1 MVYCILSCS
10 APACKGG
17 EAGRGGWVRESR
29 SRVDKPGNSIV
40 PNSAS
45 ACTMEGARRDACK
58 SRGLCYSAPACMVG
72 EARRDACKS
81 RGLCYSASACT
92 MEEARRDTCKSRG
105 LWYSASAC
113 MVGEATSRSAAGARS
128 VLLAPR
134 SDRGRCGGCPAP
146 GRGEAALPVVQ
157 RPSHP
162 GSVCARGGWLGG
174 GMTGHPARR
183 VRQARRRVRVR
194 DARSQIGGTRG

>member
-1 MVYCILSCS
+1 MHD
-10 APACKGG
+10 GG
-17 EAGRGGWVRESR
+17 SEARCVQVPRTVLFRTRMHGGGS
-29 SRVDKPGNSIV
+29 
-40 PNSAS
+40 
-45 ACTMEGARRDACK
+45 
-58 SRGLCYSAPACMVG
+58 
-72 EARRDACKS
+72 EARRVQVPRTVVFRIRMHDGGS
-81 RGLCYSASACT
+81 
-92 MEEARRDTCKSRG
+92 EARCVRVPRTVLFRIRMHGRG
-105 LWYSASAC
+105 SDIAVRRRRAQCS
-113 MVGEATSRSAAGARS
+113 
-128 VLLAPR
+128 LLAPR

-146 GRGEAALPVVQ
+146 RRGEAALPVVQ